1 MRLYTHTHTDT
12 DTFLFKGRIHL
23 LNREQESGDKEGRID
38 YERSSL
44 SFLRAFEERR
54 QKGEMRGERG
64 ITLVALIITVVI
76 MLILATVTISEAFGD
91 NGLIEQA
98 KLTKMLAINSIASD
112 QASLDRLMQ
121 EYSNIMAEDSEI
133 SGPGGGN
140 STPGGDTGDEE
151 PSIPETDSYVGY
163 YADVDGDRTPDGIIY
178 ADLAVGGS
186 GTGLGQAYTIP
197 NEGGF
202 RTFKKYE
209 VTGTYSGKFGSG
221 NIIAV
226 MDGSEGDERFYV
238 MALSDVVGGIQ
249 EFWES
254 HSTGSIVTSTEFGT
268 GEANTVAMM
277 AKGSSGL
284 WGKIT
289 SQVASGWYVPSK
301 LEWAAF
307 AGEIVKNG
315 YSSYGLSS
323 GYWSSSQSIES
334 DSWIASFYAGRMET
348 IPVDSGSYG
357 EPVRLG
363 TTF

>member
-1 MRLYTHTHTDT
+1 
-12 DTFLFKGRIHL
+12 
-23 LNREQESGDKEGRID
+23 
-38 YERSSL
+38 
-44 SFLRAFEERR
+44 
-54 QKGEMRGERG
+54 MRGERG

-98 KLTKMLAINSIASD
+98 KRTKMLATNSIASD

-178 ADLAVGGS
+178 ADLAVGGG
-186 GTGLGQAYTIP
+186 GTGLGLAYTIP

-209 VTGTYSGKFGSG
+209 VTGTYSGNFGSG

-238 MALSDVVGGIQ
+238 MALSDVAIGAQ
-249 EFWES
+249 PFWGNS
-254 HSTGSIVTSTEFGT
+254 STGSVVTSTDFGT
-268 GEANTVAMM
+268 GEANTAAMM

-284 WGKIT
+284 WGQIT
-289 SQVASGWYVPSK
+289 SQATSGWYVPSRD
-301 LEWAAF
+301 EWAAF

-315 YSSYGLSS
+315 YSSYGLSNDC
-323 GYWSSSQSIES
+323 WSSSQNET
-334 DSWIASFYAGRMET
+334 FYAWHADFRDGGMHISYVINRNDGT
-348 IPVDSGSYG
+348 IYDSDGSY
-357 EPVRLG
+357 VRLG

>member
-1 MRLYTHTHTDT
+1 MEIGNYAYAKTSNYLENSNTNACT
-12 DTFLFKGRIHL
+12 KV
-23 LNREQESGDKEGRID
+23 K
-38 YERSSL
+38 
-44 SFLRAFEERR
+44 A
-54 QKGEMRGERG
+54 ERG

-98 KLTKMLAINSIASD
+98 KRTKMLATNSIASD

-140 STPGGDTGDEE
+140 STTGGDTGDEE
-151 PSIPETDSYVGY
+151 PPPSIPETESYVGY
-163 YADVDGDRTPDGIIY
+163 YADVDGDRAPDGIIY

-209 VTGTYSGKFGSG
+209 VTGTYSGNFGSG

-238 MALSDVVGGIQ
+238 MALSDIVGGNQ
-249 EFWES
+249 SFWGS
-254 HSTGSIVTSTEFGT
+254 SSTGSIVTSTDFGT
-268 GEANTVAMM
+268 GEANTAAMM

-284 WGKIT
+284 WRQIT
-289 SQVASGWYVPSK
+289 SQVADGWYVPSRD
-301 LEWAAF
+301 EWAAF

-315 YSSYGLSS
+315 YSSYGLSTH
-323 GYWSSSQSIES
+323 YWSSSQFNTNGAWVAGFSAGSMSYSDVYRSI
-334 DSWIASFYAGRMET
+334 Y
-348 IPVDSGSYG
+348 
-357 EPVRLG
+357 VRLG